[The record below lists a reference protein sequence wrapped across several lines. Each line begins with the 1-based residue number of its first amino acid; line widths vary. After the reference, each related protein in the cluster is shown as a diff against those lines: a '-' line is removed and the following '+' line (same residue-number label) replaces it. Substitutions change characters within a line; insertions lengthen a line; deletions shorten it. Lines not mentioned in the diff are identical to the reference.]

1 MSVYRKFTR
10 NDILFSTVHAK
21 PRVAVKYGVAGGQ
34 TGWFGNSGVSGS
46 LSLYGGVRARYNVKA
61 SDFQTSGLSIYP
73 LDLLDT
79 HSIDKV
85 IFVSGSYPATGS
97 IRFVRCRNQ
106 SVASFLQVTDLNWF
120 EEHYRPIELLYDHY
134 STRDDNYFTG
144 SYDFYD
150 SLLLADTSLT
160 SSVTGSYFY
169 PGSYWAFSGAFAT
182 TPITSPSS
190 SFTAMAWVKP
200 IPTNFATGTLEPF
213 QNYPTILAQRDTWD
227 FSINPDGTLQLNV
240 EHSASS
246 SYPASSTNTVTAGK
260 WNNVA
265 MVVKGGQT
273 ASFWINGQYGGQS
286 FLGND
291 VLGTGSNTHP
301 LLVGGWE
308 TGTGY
313 VVGIGGH
320 QHGNNLNGFIFE
332 TQVWNRALSGSE
344 IQAYASGTLVNSSS
358 TGLVHYARYNDGP
371 FGTAHGFAS
380 GSGAFDYSPN
390 AKHGY
395 VVPWSFAHTNHWQPN
410 DHQSFIPVTKKI
422 NLDIHD
428 LRLFHVPSM
437 FYGKQIDPGSVRIT
451 DGVYNKRRIVRVFN
465 DDGRGGLY
473 VSGSMTRDISGEE
486 YTGEK
491 RRKVGNV
498 FYSEGLIVFT
508 DPALYDTFDS
518 GSLFWDPQISVSG
531 VFGDLISADFKGQAT
546 MRTKTFNCRLPTAQ
560 GNASNNPT
568 FSYVDDRGTVNT
580 DDDRVTVERH
590 DGVTYITAIGLYNE
604 DRQLV
609 AVAKLAQPI
618 RKREKEKINLRLK
631 MDF

>member
-10 NDILFSTVHAK
+10 NDILFSTIHAK
-21 PRVAVKYGVAGGQ
+21 PKVAVKYGLGGGQ

-85 IFVSGSYPATGS
+85 IFVSGSYPSTGS
-97 IRFVRCRNQ
+97 IRFVRCTNT
-106 SVASFLQVTDLNWF
+106 VAPNFFTSITDIRWY

-150 SLLLADTSLT
+150 SLLLADTALT
-160 SSVTGSYFY
+160 SSVTGSHFY
-169 PGSYWAFSGAFAT
+169 PGPYWAFSGAFAS
-182 TPITSPSS
+182 TPITGPTS
-190 SFTAMAWVKP
+190 SFTAEAWIKP
-200 IPTNFATGTLEPF
+200 IPTDFTASLPF
-213 QNYPTILAQRDTWD
+213 PNYPSIMGQRDTWN

-240 EHSASS
+240 EHAASAS
-246 SYPASSTNTVTAGK
+246 YPQGSDNAVVAGE
-260 WNNVA
+260 WNRVA
-265 MVVKGGQT
+265 LVVQAGQT
-273 ASFWINGQYGGQS
+273 ASFWINGVFGGERI
-286 FLGND
+286 LGND
-291 VLGTGSNTHP
+291 TFGTGSTTHP
-301 LLVGGWE
+301 LLVGGFE

-313 VVGIGGH
+313 VLGVSGA
-320 QHGNNLNGFIFE
+320 QNGNNLNGFVFE
-332 TQVWNRALSGSE
+332 TRVWNRALSGSE
-344 IQAYASGTLVNSSS
+344 LQTNASGTLVNSSS
-358 TGLVHYARYNDGP
+358 TGLVHYARFNDGP

-390 AKHGY
+390 ANHGY
-395 VVPWSFAHTNHWQPN
+395 HILWSGAHINHWQPN
-410 DHQSFIPVTKKI
+410 DHPTFIPVTQKV
-422 NLDIHD
+422 NLDIQD

-451 DGVYNKRRIVRVFN
+451 DGVYNKRRVVRVFN

-508 DPALYDTFDS
+508 DPALYDMFDS
-518 GSLFWDPQISVSG
+518 GSLFWDSQISVSG

-546 MRTKTFNCRLPTAQ
+546 MRTKTFNCRLATAQ

-590 DGVTYITAIGLYNE
+590 DGVTYITSIGLYNE

-618 RKREKEKINLRLK
+618 RKREKDKINLRLK